1 MLLVTKFVVTKLS
14 SYQIISY
21 QIVSCQNV
29 SYQIKSY
36 QKFAQSFLTSVR
48 KTQYLSFTVPVAEKK
63 NFIYFIFV
71 CVTCSA
77 GMFKFV
83 NLDNLVFLTFCH
95 LI

>member
-48 KTQYLSFTVPVAEKK
+48 KTQYLFFTVPVAEKK
-63 NFIYFIFV
+63 TLFISYLFV
-71 CVTCSA
+71 LLVLQECL
-77 GMFKFV
+77 
-83 NLDNLVFLTFCH
+83 NLST
-95 LI
+95 LIIWCF